1 MSTPP
6 SYGVLLILRGFTY
19 FHCDAFLWLISCHI
33 LNFPCNIENSFHTD
47 CGKVFFGICEV
58 SCNILQGFCFKPTSC
73 ADNIGY
79 CFCLN
84 LPLVP
89 VEMPSVTASLFLLV
103 LIVSA
108 GVSAIY
114 VSEFVDEEGVLV
126 PFILKVFVNLYEI
139 LSLPAFLIAD
149 SIEVRLL
156 GVDHFEF
163 IHFNA
168 YGESVVHLVLPR
180 FPLALYR

>member
-1 MSTPP
+1 
-6 SYGVLLILRGFTY
+6 
-19 FHCDAFLWLISCHI
+19 
-33 LNFPCNIENSFHTD
+33 
-47 CGKVFFGICEV
+47 
-58 SCNILQGFCFKPTSC
+58 
-73 ADNIGY
+73 
-79 CFCLN
+79 
-84 LPLVP
+84 
-89 VEMPSVTASLFLLV
+89 MPSVTASLFLLV